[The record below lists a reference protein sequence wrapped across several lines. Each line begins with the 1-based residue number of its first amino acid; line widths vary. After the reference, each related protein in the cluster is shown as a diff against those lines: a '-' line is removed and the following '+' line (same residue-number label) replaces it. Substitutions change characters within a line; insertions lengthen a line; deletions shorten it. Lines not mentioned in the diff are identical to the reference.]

1 MFFFHHCC
9 FIWFC
14 LGFDCD
20 DTLSQDELVLAHLF
34 LFTVSRYISKSTYFP
49 VPFEVVQ
56 RCVTFLLNFSI
67 LASTSNKGL
76 ESLTTAP
83 WKDGSKHSL
92 GRSELIQL
100 PLRLHATTCNLDFCL
115 SQKSYRTA
123 KLPKYLGE
131 GWQRRLSFIM
141 VIWIGGLMTVA

>member
-34 LFTVSRYISKSTYFP
+34 LFTVSRYVSKSTYFP
-49 VPFEVVQ
+49 VRFEVVQ
-56 RCVTFLLNFSI
+56 PCVTFLLNFSI
-67 LASTSNKGL
+67 LASTSDKGL
-76 ESLTTAP
+76 VSLTTGP

-92 GRSELIQL
+92 GRSELIAASPKVACHRLQL
-100 PLRLHATTCNLDFCL
+100 GLL
-115 SQKSYRTA
+115 SVA
-123 KLPKYLGE
+123 KEL
-131 GWQRRLSFIM
+131 Q
-141 VIWIGGLMTVA
+141 AC